1 MGERHEDIFVHL
13 PELGKYV
20 EVFEDGEEKPHR
32 LLVINVNHKDRIVY
46 LAVPFDLASHHWG
59 ENIKVRFETEEGIF
73 TYEAH
78 VYLPD
83 TSQTIL
89 ALKLTKQLEA
99 IVRSSV
105 RIPIETEVY
114 IYKISKSLGLVPH
127 STKIIT
133 KGKTTDLSE
142 HGAGIKVDKDA
153 IKDNILQKG
162 DIVYLKFPLPGNSK
176 RSIYVKA
183 EIRSVTPLEDGSY
196 KLGVRFLSQSKAVK
210 DGLRYIIKYYTTGEI
225 PTISRWWRP
234 TKYDHLI
241 PAAIV
246 MFVILLITYLIWV
259 YQFYMPQPEKIYP
272 FWPSN
277 PKNPINFIFWGDQD
291 TARYTYSATATALA
305 ALVGVMISMS
315 MVAVQMMASKYTP
328 KVTTYYFKDP
338 WNMVVYSVSAFT
350 IIHSFLLLGR
360 TNNNIPLPLPQM
372 NWNLWLMF
380 GNIILLFAYVYH
392 IIKILNIQVIA
403 DKINSEIHLYLELG
417 EYDKAVQGVEELSDI
432 VKKSTLDSDITTAEM
447 ITKKYFRS
455 YLSYNDNSKEYA
467 HFVKQTLY
475 FMETIFRVADVTGE
489 VRIAETVLDIYI
501 NAFKTFIINK
511 NNSLLILAIS
521 SIRHIVDF
529 YTENP
534 ENPMT
539 PRVIATKLNAFSRDF
554 MTGNYNIDVKN
565 KITILILS
573 FYFRMIKNLY
583 PKGEVVHKTTIDNFI
598 IKDGLSYIVG
608 KLTKQATDFVPTLEA
623 ILSFVLD
630 LSVELIKSSRIDIAA
645 TMLDALRDMSLK
657 IQKNLPDSPFIYKAA
672 KAMFII
678 GGVAVY
684 TENPNAISLTVHR
697 ASTIVPT
704 HLEKAYKELIEN
716 YKGIRKYFDYKIP
729 VPYIMAFYKLV
740 KAYTR
745 FVFMHLT
752 DEDKFIK
759 EVSEKMAVKIL
770 KDNLEKLRAVFR
782 GDDPAK
788 YIPELRKNE
797 D

>member
-1 MGERHEDIFVHL
+1 MSEKHEDIFVHL

-20 EVFEDGEEKPHR
+20 EVFEDNNEKPR
-32 LLVINVNHKDRIVY
+32 KLLVINVNHKEHIVY
-46 LAVPFDLASHHWG
+46 LAVPFDLTSHRWD
-59 ENIKVRFETEEGIF
+59 EYIKIRFETEEGIF
-73 TYEAH
+73 TYEAQI
-78 VYLPD
+78 YLPD

-89 ALKLTKQLEA
+89 ALKLIKQVEA
-99 IVRSSV
+99 IVRNSV

-114 IYKISKSLGLVPH
+114 IYKITKSFGLLPR

-133 KGKTTDLSE
+133 KGRTTDLSIY
-142 HGAGIKVDKDA
+142 GAGIIIDKDA
-153 IKDNILQKG
+153 ISNNIPSKG
-162 DIVYLKFPLPGNSK
+162 DIVYLKFPMPGSSK

-183 EIRSVTPLEDGSY
+183 EIRNVIPLEDGSY
-196 KLGVRFLSQSKAVK
+196 KLGVKFLSQSKAVK
-210 DGLRYIIKYYTTGEI
+210 DGLKRIIKYHTTGEL
-225 PTISRWWRP
+225 PTISRLWKP

-241 PAAIV
+241 PAAVI
-246 MFVILLITYLIWV
+246 MFFLLLITYIIWV
-259 YQFYMPQPEKIYP
+259 YQLYMPPPVKVYP
-272 FWPSN
+272 YWPSN
-277 PKNPINFIFWGDQD
+277 PHHPINFIFWGDQD

-328 KVTTYYFKDP
+328 KVSTYYFKDP

-360 TNNNIPLPLPQM
+360 TNDNIPLPLPQM

-403 DKINSEIHLYLELG
+403 DKINREIHLYLELG
-417 EYDKAVQGVEELSDI
+417 EYDKAAQGVEELSDI
-432 VKKSTLDSDITTAEM
+432 VKKSTLDSDITTAET
-447 ITKKYFRS
+447 IIKKYFRS

-467 HFVKQTLY
+467 YFVKQTLY
-475 FMETIFRVADVTGE
+475 FMETIFRVADISGE
-489 VRIAETVLDIYI
+489 VRIAENIFDIYI
-501 NAFKTFIINK
+501 NALKTFIINK

-534 ENPMT
+534 QNPMT
-539 PRVIATKLNAFSRDF
+539 PRVIATKLNIFSRDF
-554 MTGNYNIDVKN
+554 ITGNYNIDVKN
-565 KITILILS
+565 KIIILILS
-573 FYFRMIKNLY
+573 FYFRMIRNLY
-583 PKGEVVHKTTIDNFI
+583 PKHEVVHKATIDNFI
-598 IKDGLSYIVG
+598 LKDGLSHIVG
-608 KLTKQATDFVPTLEA
+608 KLTKQVTDYVPTLEA
-623 ILSFVLD
+623 ILSFTLD
-630 LSVELIKSSRIDIAA
+630 LSVELIKSNRIDIAA
-645 TMLDALRDMSLK
+645 TMLDALRDMSIK
-657 IQKNLPDSPFIYKAA
+657 IQKNLPDSPFIYKSA

-716 YKGIRKYFDYKIP
+716 YRGIRKYFDYKIP
-729 VPYIMAFYKLV
+729 VPYLMAFYKLV

-745 FVFMHLT
+745 FIFMHLT

-759 EVSEKMAVKIL
+759 EVSEKIAIEIL
-770 KDNLEKLRAVFR
+770 NKNIDNLRTVFR

-788 YIPELRKNE
+788 YIPELKKDE
-797 D
+797 A